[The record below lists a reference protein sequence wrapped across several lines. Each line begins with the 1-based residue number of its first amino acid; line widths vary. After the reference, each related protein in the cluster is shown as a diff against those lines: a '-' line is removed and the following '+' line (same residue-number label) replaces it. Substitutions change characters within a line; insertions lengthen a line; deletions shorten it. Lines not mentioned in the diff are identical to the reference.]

1 MESLVKKAGLTSVE
15 ENLVLDDL
23 NIWKEKW
30 YCKYFC

>member
-23 NIWKEKW
+23 NIWKKLVL
-30 YCKYFC
+30 